1 MRFRCS
7 GWPVVATEYLLESN
21 MRFPPCADCSHT
33 LRGDAARDAQ
43 RPTKSSHAER
53 GNHQKQI
60 APAWSMGTIQHMR
73 IEARPLPANL
83 PDLGDLPPLLT
94 RLYAARGVQSA
105 VELDKGLARLLP
117 YQQLKGIAAAVDLLV
132 LALQRQQK
140 ILIVGDFDADGAT
153 ASAVG
158 LRGLRMLGAGHVDY
172 LVPNRF
178 EYGYG
183 LTPEIVAVALQRQPD
198 LLITVDNGI
207 SSVEGVAAANAAGLT
222 VLVTDHHLP
231 GAELPAAAAIV
242 NPNQPGCTFPSKALA
257 GVGVIFYVLLALRA
271 RLRELGWFDA
281 KRPEPNLAELL
292 DLVALGTVADV
303 VSLDANNRILVHQGL
318 ARIRAGRAHAGLKA
332 VLEVAGREAQR
343 ISSTDLGFI
352 LGPRLNA
359 AGRLDDMSLGIEC
372 LLTDDQALAR
382 DMAVQLDQLNHDR
395 KAIEQGMQREALA
408 KLKDLTLDDLPFGL
422 CLFERDWH
430 QGVIGILAARLKE
443 RYFRPAIAFADAGEG
458 LLKGSARS
466 VAGLHIRDALDA
478 VAAANPG
485 LISKFG
491 GHAMAAGL
499 SLPQENF
506 PAFAAAFDAEV
517 RRQLS
522 ADDLSGRLLSD
533 GQLTA
538 EEFNLPLAHALR
550 QAGPW
555 GQHFPE
561 PLFEGRFEIVQQRLV
576 GEKHLKLVL
585 RTECGSAQFD
595 GIAFNVDREIWPNPN
610 VQWVDLA
617 YKLEVNEFRGRETVQ
632 LLINHIATA

>member
-1 MRFRCS
+1 
-7 GWPVVATEYLLESN
+7 
-21 MRFPPCADCSHT
+21 
-33 LRGDAARDAQ
+33 
-43 RPTKSSHAER
+43 
-53 GNHQKQI
+53 
-60 APAWSMGTIQHMR
+60 MR
-73 IEARPLPANL
+73 IESRPLPATL
-83 PDLGDLPPLLT
+83 PDLGDLPALLT

-105 VELDKGLARLLP
+105 AELDKGLARLTP
-117 YQQLKGIAAAVDLLV
+117 YQQLKGMDAAVDLLV
-132 LALQRQQK
+132 LALRQQQR

-153 ASAVG
+153 ASSVG
-158 LRGLRMLGAGHVDY
+158 LLGLRMLGAAHVDY

-207 SSVEGVAAANAAGLT
+207 SSVEGVAAANAAGLP

-242 NPNQPGCTFPSKALA
+242 NPNQPGCEFPSKSLA

-271 RLRELGWFDA
+271 KLRELGWFSEQ
-281 KRPEPNLAELL
+281 RPEPNLAELL

-318 ARIRAGRAHAGLKA
+318 ARIRAGRARPGLKA

-372 LLTDDQALAR
+372 LICEDQALAR
-382 DMAVQLDQLNHDR
+382 DMAVQLDQLNQDR

-408 KLKDLTLDDLPFGL
+408 KLKDLPLDDMPFGL
-422 CLFERDWH
+422 CLFEPDWH

-443 RYFRPAIAFADAGEG
+443 RYFRPAIAFADAGDG
-458 LLKGSARS
+458 VLKGSARS

-499 SLPQENF
+499 SLPQANF

-517 RRQLS
+517 RRQMT
-522 ADDLSGRLLSD
+522 ADDLTGRLLSD
-533 GQLTA
+533 GQLAA

-561 PLFEGRFEIVQQRLV
+561 PLFEGKFDIVQQRLV
-576 GEKHLKLVL
+576 GEKHLKLLL
-585 RTECGSAQFD
+585 RTECGTQTLD
-595 GIAFNVDREIWPNPN
+595 GIAFNIDRERWPNPN
-610 VQWVDLA
+610 VQQVDLA
-617 YKLEVNEFRGRETVQ
+617 FKLDVNEFRGRESVQ
-632 LLINHIATA
+632 LLISHIAPA